1 MAAKFDI
8 DNFRAAKSSAILPVS
23 AIHGVIVGELCSRA
37 NIALW
42 KEGIESPNPQSQS
55 DAYSHF
61 AGFQRAM
68 INTASDY
75 AKHAEGDDR
84 YVANDLEHAL
94 QAGNVNKFLS
104 QAHSDSTEGDL
115 RRLAAQFLKSSLEDA
130 AKARQRLSPRP

>member
-8 DNFRAAKSSAILPVS
+8 NNFRAARASSMLPIS
-23 AIHGVIVGELCSRA
+23 AIHGVVIGELCSRA

-42 KEGIESPNPQSQS
+42 KEGIESTDLETQS

-68 INTASDY
+68 ISTAADY

-84 YVANDLEHAL
+84 FVANDLEQAL
-94 QAGNVNKFLS
+94 QASNVNKFLS
-104 QAHSDSTEGDL
+104 QAHSDATEGDL
-115 RRLAAQFLKSSLEDA
+115 RRLAAQFLQSSLAAA
-130 AKARQRLSPRP
+130 AKTRQRPSPRP